1 MPDACHRRRLVAT
14 AALALAVGAAA
25 PAAAEDVIIGVA
37 SAQTGGLAPY
47 DQPSVAGL
55 RLAVEDINAKGGLA
69 GKYPIDLRLQ
79 DTRSD
84 TAQTVTATQE
94 LVDAGAKIVITPC
107 DADPSIA
114 AGQITQ
120 PLGIPTLTLCGTAPV
135 LTQAVGDVMF
145 GTYPADNAQATVVAD
160 YAIGEGKKTAYLLVS
175 PDSTYTA
182 NLPEY
187 FGTVFEAKG
196 GQVLGRGSFTMGQP
210 DFSAEVTKI
219 KNMDPQPDVIMT
231 AAYEPDFPA
240 FIQQLRAAGV
250 NVPVYG
256 ADALNTPTIAG
267 LGPLVDG
274 TVFTAAGYAAPGSA
288 LEKFNQDFAARTGSP
303 PESTYEVNGYE
314 IGMILDAAVTAAGST
329 DPAAIRDAIA
339 GLEGFPGITGPITYK
354 GTERMPLRAIALMK
368 WQDGTPVYIAT
379 ETPAAAD
386 VPAP

>member
-1 MPDACHRRRLVAT
+1 MPDARQRLLAAT
-14 AALALAVGAAA
+14 VLALALPAAV

-55 RLAVEDINAKGGLA
+55 RLAVEDINKKGGLA
-69 GKYPIDLRLQ
+69 GKYPIDLELK

-94 LVDAGAKIVITPC
+94 LVDAGAKIMITPC

-120 PLGIPTLTLCGTAPV
+120 PLSIPTLTLCGTAPV
-135 LTQAVGDVMF
+135 LSWAVGDVMF

-187 FGTVFEAKG
+187 FGKVFEAKG
-196 GQVLGRGSFTMGQP
+196 GKVLGRGSYTMGQP

-250 NVPVYG
+250 TVPVYG

-274 TVFTAAGYAAPGSA
+274 VVFTAAGYAAPGSD
-288 LEKFNQDFAARTGSP
+288 LEKFNADFAARTGKP

-314 IGMILDAAVTAAGST
+314 IGLILDAAVTAAGST

-339 GLEGFPGITGPITYK
+339 GLENFQGVTGPITYK
-354 GTERMPLRAIALMK
+354 GTSRMPLRAIALMK
-368 WQDGTPVYIAT
+368 WEGGKPVYVT
-379 ETPAAAD
+379 TVTPAAAD